1 MKTYRF
7 LWEMIRYRPWLYT
20 LNATLWTLIHLTP
33 LIPGLII
40 QRFFNVFA
48 AETGSASLV
57 WMLVALLVATAIAR
71 GVLFMSGVYVDQLHR
86 FTMSALL
93 RRNIMAA
100 ILEQPG
106 ASAMK
111 HTPGDALSRL
121 REDAQYAEDAI
132 SWTLDVIGMG
142 SFAIVSIGILLS
154 INARITLFVFVPLI
168 GVIAASQM
176 AAARIYRLRKA
187 SREATGK
194 VNSAISEMFDA
205 VQAIKVAGAEEHVI
219 GHYRKLGNYRRS
231 AMLKDRLMTQ
241 LLNSVSASAVNLGT
255 GAILLLSASP
265 LESTR
270 LPLGDF
276 ALFVYYLGFVTEFTQ
291 FFGSFLA
298 QYRQTG
304 VSFERMVELVSG
316 LPPKRIVA
324 HTPLDLNPSSTNP
337 LLDTSTHPV
346 PRREPDSA
354 PLERLEARGIS
365 YRHPSSGRGLEC
377 VDLSLTRGS
386 FTVVTGRVAS
396 GKTTLLRVLLGLLPC
411 DGGQIQWNDE
421 QVEDAGAFFVPP
433 RCAYISQIPWL
444 FSGTLRENILLGLKE
459 NPDVLTE
466 AIRLSVFE
474 QDLAQMPNG
483 LETVIG
489 PKGIRLSGGQMQRAA
504 AARMFVRQPDLLV
517 MDDLSSALDVETEEQ
532 LWKRLGE
539 MRDTT
544 CLVVSHRRAA
554 YRQADKIIVLKDGKV
569 EAEGT
574 LAELLKVSPEMQL
587 LWEQQT
593 T

>member
-20 LNATLWTLIHLTP
+20 LNAILWTLIHLAP

-40 QRFFNVFA
+40 QRFFNVFGTD
-48 AETGSASLV
+48 TGSASLV
-57 WMLVALLVATAIAR
+57 WMLVALLIATAIAR
-71 GVLFMSGVYVDQLHR
+71 GMLFMSGVYVDAFHR

-93 RRNIMAA
+93 RRNILAA

-106 ASAMK
+106 AAAMK

-121 REDAQYAEDAI
+121 REDAGSAENAI

-142 SFAIVSIGILLS
+142 SFAIISIGILLS
-154 INARITLFVFVPLI
+154 ISARITLFVFVPLV
-168 GVIAASQM
+168 GVVAASQM
-176 AAARIYRLRKA
+176 AATRIYRLRKS
-187 SREATGK
+187 SREATGR
-194 VNSAISEMFDA
+194 VSSALSEMFDA
-205 VQAIKVAGAEEHVI
+205 VQAIKVAGAENHVI
-219 GHYRKLGNYRRS
+219 NHYRGLGNLRRS

-241 LLNSVSASAVNLGT
+241 LLDSVSASAVNLGT
-255 GAILLLSASP
+255 GVILLLSVSP
-265 LESTR
+265 QQGAR

-291 FFGSFLA
+291 FFGRFLA
-298 QYRQTG
+298 QYRQAG
-304 VSFERMVELVSG
+304 VSFERMTELVSG
-316 LPPKRIVA
+316 LPAERIVA
-324 HTPLDLNPSSTNP
+324 HRPLDLTATTTP
-337 LLDTSTHPV
+337 LFLEPEPV
-346 PRREPDSA
+346 SVPM
-354 PLERLEARGIS
+354 ERLEARGLS
-365 YRHPSSGRGLEC
+365 YRYPSSGRGLER
-377 VDLSLTRGS
+377 VDLSLVRGS

-396 GKTTLLRVLLGLLPC
+396 GKTTLLRALLGLLPR
-411 DGGQIQWNDE
+411 DAGQISWNGGQ
-421 QVEDAGAFFVPP
+421 VEHPGGFFVPP
-433 RCAYISQIPWL
+433 RCAYISQVPWL
-444 FSGTLRENILLGLKE
+444 FSGTLRENILLGLEE

-489 PKGIRLSGGQMQRAA
+489 PKGVRLSGGQMQRAA

-517 MDDLSSALDVETEEQ
+517 MDDLSSALDVETEEL
-532 LWKRLGE
+532 LWQRLADKR
-539 MRDTT
+539 DAT

-554 YRQADKIIVLKDGKV
+554 YRQADKIIVLKDGRV

-574 LAELLKVSPEMQL
+574 LAELLKTSPEMQR
-587 LWEQQT
+587 LWEQQPVSDRID
-593 T
+593 

>member
-7 LWEMIRYRPWLYT
+7 LWEMIRYRPWLYA
-20 LNATLWTLIHLTP
+20 LNAILWTLIHLAP

-40 QRFFNVFA
+40 QRFFNVFGA
-48 AETGSASLV
+48 DTGSASLV
-57 WMLVALLVATAIAR
+57 WTLVALLIAVALGR
-71 GVLFMSGVYVDQLHR
+71 GVLFMGGVYVDALHR

-93 RRNIMAA
+93 RRNILAA

-121 REDAQYAEDAI
+121 REDASSAENAI

-142 SFAIVSIGILLS
+142 SFAIISIGILLS
-154 INARITLFVFVPLI
+154 ISARITLFVFVPLV
-168 GVIAASQM
+168 GVVAASQM
-176 AAARIYRLRKA
+176 AATRIYRLRKS
-187 SREATGK
+187 SREATGR
-194 VNSAISEMFDA
+194 VTSAISEMFEA
-205 VQAIKVAGAEEHVI
+205 VQAIKVAGAENHIIE
-219 GHYRKLGNYRRS
+219 HYRSLGNLRRS

-241 LLNSVSASAVNLGT
+241 LLDSVSASAVNLGT

-265 LESTR
+265 SQGAR

-291 FFGSFLA
+291 FFGRFLA
-298 QYRQTG
+298 QYRQAG
-304 VSFERMVELVSG
+304 VSFERMTELVSG
-316 LPPKRIVA
+316 LPPERIVA
-324 HTPLDLNPSSTNP
+324 QRPLDLSSKTP
-337 LLDTSTHPV
+337 LPFLEPEPASV
-346 PRREPDSA
+346 P
-354 PLERLEARGIS
+354 LQRLEASGLS
-365 YRHPSSGRGLEC
+365 YRYPSSGRGLER

-396 GKTTLLRVLLGLLPC
+396 GKTTLLRVLLGLLPR
-411 DGGQIQWNDE
+411 DAGQIFWNGE
-421 QVEDAGAFFVPP
+421 QVEDPGGFFVPP
-433 RCAYISQIPWL
+433 RCAYISQVPWL

-459 NPDVLTE
+459 NSDMLTE
-466 AIRLSVFE
+466 AIRLAVFE

-489 PKGIRLSGGQMQRAA
+489 PKGVRLSGGQMQRAA

-532 LWKRLGE
+532 LWQRLAD

-554 YRQADKIIVLKDGKV
+554 YRQADNIIVLKDGRV

-574 LAELLKVSPEMQL
+574 LSELLKTSPEMQR
-587 LWEQQT
+587 LWEQQPA
-593 T
+593 

>member
-7 LWEMIRYRPWLYT
+7 LWEMIRYRPGLYT
-20 LNATLWTLIHLTP
+20 LNAILWTLIHLTP

-40 QRFFNVFA
+40 QRFFNVFGA
-48 AETGSASLV
+48 DTGSSSLV
-57 WMLVALLVATAIAR
+57 WTLVALLIAVAIGR
-71 GVLFMSGVYVDQLHR
+71 GVLFMSGVYVDALHR
-86 FTMSALL
+86 FIMSALL
-93 RRNIMAA
+93 RRNILAA

-121 REDAQYAEDAI
+121 REDAGSAENAI

-142 SFAIVSIGILLS
+142 SFAIISIGILLS
-154 INARITLFVFVPLI
+154 ISARITLFVFVPLV

-176 AAARIYRLRKA
+176 AATRIYRLRKS

-194 VNSAISEMFDA
+194 VTSAISEMFDA

-219 GHYRKLGNYRRS
+219 NHYRGLGHLRRS

-241 LLNSVSASAVNLGT
+241 LLDSVSASAVNLGT
-255 GAILLLSASP
+255 GAILLLSVSP
-265 LESTR
+265 SQGAR

-291 FFGSFLA
+291 FFGRFLA
-298 QYRQTG
+298 QYRQAG
-304 VSFERMVELVSG
+304 VSFERMTELVSG
-316 LPPKRIVA
+316 LPPERIVA
-324 HTPLDLNPSSTNP
+324 QRPLDLTPKTP
-337 LLDTSTHPV
+337 LPFLDP
-346 PRREPDSA
+346 EPASV
-354 PLERLEARGIS
+354 PLERLEARGLS
-365 YRHPSSGRGLEC
+365 YCYPGSGRGLDR
-377 VDLSLTRGS
+377 VNLSLARGS

-396 GKTTLLRVLLGLLPC
+396 GKTTLLRALLGLLPR
-411 DGGQIQWNDE
+411 DAGQIFWNGE
-421 QVEDAGAFFVPP
+421 QVDDPGGLFVPP
-433 RCAYISQIPWL
+433 RCAYISQVPWL

-459 NPDVLTE
+459 NPDMLTE

-483 LETVIG
+483 LETIIG
-489 PKGIRLSGGQMQRAA
+489 PKGVRLSGGQMQRAA

-532 LWKRLGE
+532 LWQRLAD

-554 YRQADKIIVLKDGKV
+554 YRQADGIIVLKDGRV

-574 LAELLKVSPEMQL
+574 LAELLKTSTEMQR
-587 LWEQQT
+587 LWEQQPA
-593 T
+593 

>member
-7 LWEMIRYRPWLYT
+7 LWEMIRYRPWLYAF
-20 LNATLWTLIHLTP
+20 NALLWTLIHLAP
-33 LIPGLII
+33 LVPGLII
-40 QRFFNVFA
+40 QRFFNVFGSQS
-48 AETGSASLV
+48 GSASVV
-57 WMLVALLVATAIAR
+57 WTLIALLIAIAIGR
-71 GVLFMSGVYVDQLHR
+71 GVLFMSGLYVDQFHR

-93 RRNIMAA
+93 RRNILAA

-111 HTPGDALSRL
+111 HTPGDALNRL

-154 INARITLFVFVPLI
+154 ISARITLFVFVPLV
-168 GVIAASQM
+168 GVVAASQM
-176 AAARIYRLRKA
+176 AATRIYSLRKS

-194 VNSAISEMFDA
+194 VTSAISEMFDA
-205 VQAIKVAGAEEHVI
+205 VQAIKVAGAENHVI
-219 GHYRKLGNYRRS
+219 EHYRALGNTRRS

-241 LLNSVSASAVNLGT
+241 LLDSVSASAVNLGT
-255 GAILLLSASP
+255 GAILLLSVSSLSA
-265 LESTR
+265 R

-291 FFGSFLA
+291 FFGRFLA

-304 VSFERMVELVSG
+304 VSFERMTELVNEF
-316 LPPKRIVA
+316 PPERIVA
-324 HTPLDLNPSSTNP
+324 HIPLDLTNSSTH
-337 LLDTSTHPV
+337 LYLD
-346 PRREPDSA
+346 REPASVS
-354 PLERLEARGIS
+354 LERLEARSIS
-365 YRHPSSGRGLEC
+365 YRYPSSGRGLER
-377 VDLSLTRGS
+377 VNLSLSRGS
-386 FTVVTGRVAS
+386 FTVITGRVAS
-396 GKTTLLRVLLGLLPC
+396 GKTTLLRVLLGLLPR
-411 DGGQIQWNDE
+411 DAGQIHWNGE
-421 QVEDAGAFFVPP
+421 QVEDPGGFFIPP
-433 RCAYISQIPWL
+433 HCAYISQVPWL

-459 NPDVLTE
+459 SPEALTE

-483 LETVIG
+483 LETIIG

-532 LWKRLGE
+532 LWKRLTA

-554 YRQADKIIVLKDGKV
+554 YRQADNIIVLKDGKV

-574 LAELLKVSPEMQL
+574 LAELLKTSPEMQR
-587 LWEQQT
+587 LWEQQPA
-593 T
+593 